1 MSLNNVT
8 TIIMAAK
15 AYVTVSSWT
24 YIIGSPIAEPSPIM
38 IISSYMLSC
47 PEPLWCIHRITRK
60 TNVVIITVLR
70 ITDNKISKSTA
81 SEFSIKSK
89 GNEEEKE
96 GSDDD
101 SDVIFNYTRT

>member
-47 PEPLWCIHRITRK
+47 PVPL
-60 TNVVIITVLR
+60 
-70 ITDNKISKSTA
+70 
-81 SEFSIKSK
+81 
-89 GNEEEKE
+89 
-96 GSDDD
+96 
-101 SDVIFNYTRT
+101 